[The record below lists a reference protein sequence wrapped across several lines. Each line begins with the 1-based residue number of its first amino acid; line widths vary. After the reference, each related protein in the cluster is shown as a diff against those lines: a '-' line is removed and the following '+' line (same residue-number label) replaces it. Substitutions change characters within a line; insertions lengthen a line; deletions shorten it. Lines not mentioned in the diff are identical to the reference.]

1 MTGIVNTRRIRE
13 IEMFTQ
19 WYKGNAVSSAPPATT
34 LIMTIGSISTST
46 LGTMY
51 GYAQNARY
59 FAANDSGAST
69 FQYLRDIRDPAN
81 PKTVRFAGLFYQQN
95 AYLVLGWEP
104 VAMAPTADML
114 PFTNKLKINGGA
126 TYDFTSAATAG
137 FTTPNV
143 GKYLSV
149 GAGAFNWQSVI
160 GGTVNLE
167 FV

>member
-1 MTGIVNTRRIRE
+1 
-13 IEMFTQ
+13 MFTQ
-19 WYKGNAVSSAPPATT
+19 WYKGNTVNSGPPPTT
-34 LIMTIGSISTST
+34 LIMTIGSTPTST

-51 GYAQNARY
+51 GYTSTPRY
-59 FAANDSGAST
+59 FGAVDAGAMT

-114 PFTNKLKINGGA
+114 PFTNKLKINGG
-126 TYDFTSAATAG
+126 TIYDFTSAPAAG
-137 FTTPNV
+137 FTSPNV